1 MCGICCVIGAPAG
14 PEAIRS
20 TVLDRAKRIRH
31 RGPDWT
37 GVYAKGKNIIVHER
51 LSIVDVE
58 TGDQPLKSADG
69 KQVLVCNGEIYN
81 HLQLRQSLKTPV
93 PFATHSDSECIIHLY
108 NERGVGFVNAL
119 NGIFGFVLIDEA
131 KDTFVVARDHEGI
144 IPLYYGWDD
153 TGALWV
159 ASELKALHDV
169 CVRFE
174 EFPPG
179 HVLHGKVGSA
189 GTLQK
194 WYTPVWHDD
203 EHVPAPTAAC
213 DLKALRE
220 SLEAAVERQM
230 MTDVPY
236 GVLLSGGLDSSVISA
251 VAVRV
256 AAKRAAAKAD
266 AKSDRK
272 DSALGRVDPKA
283 VVHSFS
289 VGLKGSPD
297 LKAAREVAAFIGT
310 EHHEFVFTVDDGI
323 NALRDVI
330 YHLETFDTT
339 TIRASTAMY
348 LMSRKIKA
356 LGVKMVLS
364 GEGSDEV
371 FGGYLYFHKAPDR
384 VEFHKETVRKLK
396 ALHKYDCLRANK
408 STMAWG
414 LEARVPFLDRE
425 FLDHAMAIDP
435 AHKMCGK
442 HAAGRIEKWIV
453 RKAFEGYL
461 PHAILW
467 RQKEQFS
474 DGVGY
479 SWIDSLKAFAE
490 AKVSDAALA
499 AAAFKFPENTPL
511 TKESY
516 LYRSIFESH
525 YPQAAARACVPGG
538 PSVACS
544 TPAAIAWDEAFQKMN
559 DPSGRAVA
567 GVHAD
572 AYAAP
577 PPTADGKTDKKLSAE
592 HNASAAGPAPGAP
605 LIAPANG
612 VKHSGV
618 GLPHAQPVPAA
629 AYASGKAEAE

>member
-1 MCGICCVIGAPAG
+1 MCGICCVIGVPAG
-14 PEAIRS
+14 AESIRS

-58 TGDQPLKSADG
+58 TGNQPLKSADG

-81 HLQLRQSLKTPV
+81 HLQLRQSLKAPV
-93 PFATHSDSECIIHLY
+93 QFATNSDSECILHLY
-108 NERGVGFVNAL
+108 NERGVGFVNSL

-131 KDTFVVARDHEGI
+131 KDTFIVARDHEGI
-144 IPLYYGWDD
+144 IPLYYGWDE

-189 GTLQK
+189 GKLEK
-194 WYTPVWHDD
+194 WYQPVWHD
-203 EHVPAPTAAC
+203 EAYVPAATAAC
-213 DLKALRE
+213 DIKGLRE

-266 AKSDRK
+266 SKHTE
-272 DSALGRVDPKA
+272 LGHVDPKS

-396 ALHKYDCLRANK
+396 ALNKFDCLRANK

-414 LEARVPFLDRE
+414 LEARVPFLDKE
-425 FLDHAMAIDP
+425 FLDFAMTLDP
-435 AHKMCGK
+435 THKMCGK
-442 HAAGRIEKWIV
+442 HAGGRIEKWIV

-461 PHAILW
+461 PPAILW

-479 SWIDSLKAFAE
+479 SWIDSLKAFAD
-490 AKVSDAALA
+490 AKVSDAQLA

-516 LYRSIFESH
+516 LYRSIFETH
-525 YPQAAARACVPGG
+525 YPEPAARACVPGG

-544 TPAAIAWDEAFQKMN
+544 TPAAIAWDAAFQKMA

-572 AYAAP
+572 AYAVAADDKTPDTSADAKHGTAAEHKASGATRAP
-577 PPTADGKTDKKLSAE
+577 FIAAANGIKCSAE
-592 HNASAAGPAPGAP
+592 AA
-605 LIAPANG
+605 
-612 VKHSGV
+612 
-618 GLPHAQPVPAA
+618 LPHALPKPVAL
-629 AYASGKAEAE
+629 ASGKAEAE